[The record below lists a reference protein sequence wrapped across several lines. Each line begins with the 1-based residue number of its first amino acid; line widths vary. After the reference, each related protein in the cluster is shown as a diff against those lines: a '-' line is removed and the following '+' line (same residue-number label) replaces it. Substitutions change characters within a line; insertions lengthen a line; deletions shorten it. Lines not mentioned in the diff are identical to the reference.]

1 MSSRSTSPLLP
12 LGTLLLA
19 MLSFQC
25 GAVLAKQLFPLVG
38 AQGTT
43 AMRLG
48 LGTLVLWLVRW
59 PWRRIAGREGWASLW
74 GYGLT
79 IGLMNLC
86 FYMALRTIPLGIAVA
101 LEFVGPLAIALF
113 GSRRALD
120 FLWVGLVV
128 AGLGLLLPWQAQ
140 SDALDRV
147 GVLYVMGAAAGWAA
161 YILLGRRA
169 GAVFGGDTVALGTA
183 IGALVAVPV
192 GLTHA
197 GEALFSQAAL
207 PYALGVAVLSSALP
221 YSLEMYALTRLPART
236 VGILMS
242 IEPALGALLGLVL
255 LDEHLSAIQW
265 LAIAAIIAASIGTV
279 LGVRK
284 TPVEITEVVES
295 APPLMGSGKS
305 APGRGLS
312 SEPARPTR

>member
-1 MSSRSTSPLLP
+1 LTDARPRAMSPRSTSPLLP
-12 LGTLLLA
+12 VGTLLVA

-25 GAVLAKQLFPLVG
+25 GTALAKQLFPLVG

-48 LGTLVLWLVRW
+48 LGALLLWLVRR
-59 PWRRIAGREGWASLW
+59 PWRRFAERKAWASLW

-79 IGLMNLC
+79 LGLMNLC

-128 AGLGLLLPWQAQ
+128 AGLGLLLPWQAHAR
-140 SDALDRV
+140 ALDFV
-147 GVLYVMGAAAGWAA
+147 GVLYAMGSAAGWAS

-169 GAVFGGDTVALGTA
+169 GTVFGGDTVALGTA

-192 GLTHA
+192 GVTYA
-197 GEALFSQAAL
+197 GEALLSWTAL

-221 YSLEMYALTRLPART
+221 YSLEMYALTRLPTRT
-236 VGILMS
+236 LGILMS
-242 IEPALGALLGLVL
+242 VEPALGALLGLAL
-255 LDEHLSAIQW
+255 LNEHLSALQW
-265 LAIAAIIAASIGTV
+265 LAVTAIIAASIGTV
-279 LGVRK
+279 LAARNAPDGDQR
-284 TPVEITEVVES
+284 EVLE
-295 APPLMGSGKS
+295 AKR
-305 APGRGLS
+305 A
-312 SEPARPTR
+312 T

>member
-1 MSSRSTSPLLP
+1 MSPRFTSPLVP
-12 LGTLLLA
+12 LGTLLFA

-25 GAVLAKQLFPLVG
+25 GAALAKHLFPLIG

-48 LGTLVLWLVRW
+48 LGALLLWLVRW
-59 PWRRIAGREGWASLW
+59 PSRRSASREAWALLW

-79 IGLMNLC
+79 LGLMNLC

-101 LEFVGPLAIALF
+101 LDFTGPLAIALF

-128 AGLGLLLPWQAQ
+128 AGLALLLPWQAHAR
-140 SDALDRV
+140 ALDPV
-147 GVLYVMGAAAGWAA
+147 GVLYAMGAAVGWAA

-169 GAVFGGDTVALGTA
+169 GAVFGGDTVTFGTA
-183 IGALVAVPV
+183 IGALLAVPV
-192 GLTHA
+192 GVMHA
-197 GEALFSQAAL
+197 GAALFSWAAL

-236 VGILMS
+236 MGILMS
-242 IEPALGALLGLVL
+242 GEPALGALIGLAL
-255 LDEHLSAIQW
+255 LDEHLSALQW
-265 LAIAAIIAASIGTV
+265 LAITAIIAASIGTV
-279 LGVRK
+279 LGARK
-284 TPVEITEVVES
+284 APDGAQLEV
-295 APPLMGSGKS
+295 LG
-305 APGRGLS
+305 
-312 SEPARPTR
+312 

>member
-1 MSSRSTSPLLP
+1 MQMKLLGIIDRSTSPLLP

-25 GAVLAKQLFPLVG
+25 GAALAKQIFPLVG

-48 LGTLVLWLVRW
+48 LGALILWLVRR
-59 PWRRIAGREGWASLW
+59 PWRRLAVREGWASLW

-120 FLWVGLVV
+120 FMWVGLVV

-140 SDALDRV
+140 VHALDFV
-147 GVLYVMGAAAGWAA
+147 GVLYAMGAAAGWAA

-169 GAVFGGDTVALGTA
+169 GAVFGGDAVALGTA

-192 GLTHA
+192 GMMHS
-197 GEALFSQAAL
+197 GEALFSRAVL

-242 IEPALGALLGLVL
+242 IEPALGALLGLAL
-255 LDEHLSAIQW
+255 LDEHLSGLQW
-265 LAIAAIIAASIGTV
+265 LAIAAVIAASIGTV

-284 TPVEITEVVES
+284 VSVEIAEVAEGT
-295 APPLMGSGKS
+295 PHLMD
-305 APGRGLS
+305 
-312 SEPARPTR
+312 